1 MTFEIQFQPGARRDL
16 ARLPEKVAVAVV
28 EFIFGPLAENLHRVG
43 KPLRFDLEGLHSA
56 RRGSYRVIYR
66 IEARVSIIAIDHRS
80 DIYRP

>member
-66 IEARVSIIAIDHRS
+66 IEARVSIIAIDHRA

>member
-1 MTFEIQFQPGARRDL
+1 M
-16 ARLPEKVAVAVV
+16 V

>member
-28 EFIFGPLAENLHRVG
+28 EFIFGPLAENPHGVG

-66 IEARVSIIAIDHRS
+66 IEARVSIIAIDHRA

>member
-28 EFIFGPLAENLHRVG
+28 EFIFGPLAENPHRVG

-66 IEARVSIIAIDHRS
+66 IGARVSIIAIDHRA

>member
-28 EFIFGPLAENLHRVG
+28 EFIFGPLAENPHRVG

-66 IEARVSIIAIDHRS
+66 IEARVSIIAIDHRA